1 MKTYERR
8 VDATARAGRTAV
20 LLAATSMTA
29 VLGACVAPGSEPGR
43 NGTTLTPS
51 SEPTSTGSVTVPGTD
66 AATTTQASTPGTSD
80 TSGPTSGPTTAPAT
94 TTTQPAPTGSSLRF
108 FGTGSGQVDRVKI
121 PLNGNTKANI
131 GAGDFTIEVWIRGN
145 ESDNDPAGSC
155 GTGEAAWIT
164 GNIFIDRDVFNS
176 GDFGDFGLSL
186 YDGRVAFG
194 ATRDSSGATI
204 CGSRNVL
211 DGTWHHVA
219 VTRQASNGRLQ
230 LYVDGQLD
238 AEAASTGATGDISYR
253 VGRGTQYPDSDPFL
267 VLAAE
272 KHDAGSGFPSFNG
285 SLDELRLSTTIRY
298 NGNFTRP
305 AGPFTPDANT
315 AALYHFNEGTG
326 TTLGDEIGTSNG
338 QLNVGGGDNGPQ
350 WTTDS
355 PF

>member
-1 MKTYERR
+1 MKTHERR
-8 VDATARAGRTAV
+8 GDAAARAGRRAV

-43 NGTTLTPS
+43 YGTTLTPS
-51 SEPTSTGSVTVPGTD
+51 SDPGTTGGATVPGTD
-66 AATTTQASTPGTSD
+66 GASTTQATTPGTSD
-80 TSGPTSGPTTAPAT
+80 TSAPTSGAT
-94 TTTQPAPTGSSLRF
+94 TTPAPAGSSLRF
-108 FGTGSGQVDRVKI
+108 FGTGSDQVDRVKI
-121 PLNGNTKANI
+121 PLDGNTKANI
-131 GAGDFTIEVWIRGN
+131 GAGDFTIEVWLRGN
-145 ESDNDPAGSC
+145 QADNDPAGSC

-164 GNIFIDRDVFNS
+164 GNIFIDRDVFGG
-176 GDFGDFGLSL
+176 GDNGDFGLSL

-194 ATRDSSGATI
+194 ATRDNSGSTI
-204 CGSRNVL
+204 CGTTNVL
-211 DGTWHHVA
+211 DGAWHHVA
-219 VTRQASNGRLQ
+219 VTRQASTGRLQ

-238 AEAASTGATGDISYR
+238 AQAATSGATGDISYR

-298 NGNFTRP
+298 NGNFTPP
-305 AGPFTPDANT
+305 AGPFTPDADT
-315 AALYHFNEGTG
+315 AALYHFNEGSG

-338 QLNVGGGDNGPQ
+338 QLNVGGDDNGPQ
-350 WTTDS
+350 WTTDA